1 MVNNNNNCCCCFSAG
16 SVHTEQQ
23 DTVGCCCC
31 YLSGGTPIY
40 TCEGDRLADRAPGY
54 VRHANALRI
63 ICLGDRATRIKNHQI
78 Y

>member
-1 MVNNNNNCCCCFSAG
+1 MQAVYILNNRILLVVVVATC
-16 SVHTEQQ
+16 Q
-23 DTVGCCCC
+23 VGH
-31 YLSGGTPIY
+31 LY